1 MVFFAPSRQRI
12 VSCNFMQFNVG
23 KCAVQFVTCFKYLGR
38 MISDDLTDDGDVQRE
53 IRNMF
58 VRTNILLRK
67 FNKC

>member
-1 MVFFAPSRQRI
+1 MISY
-12 VSCNFMQFNVG
+12 QFNVG